1 MNNSSKPFRLRF
13 NPESGQYEPQRTITP
28 DEFWNEYY
36 TLKESNDPLAAFDYV
51 IESLLDDIYEENG
64 YYPDAEAIINHIQR
78 NLDK

>member
-1 MNNSSKPFRLRF
+1 MPDRPFRLRF
-13 NPESGQYEPQRTITP
+13 NPESGQYEPQRVITP

-64 YYPDAEAIINHIQR
+64 YYPDAEAIINHIQK

>member
-1 MNNSSKPFRLRF
+1 MPDRPFRLRF

-78 NLDK
+78 NLHK